1 MARRGGRASFTGP
14 EPCGPA
20 CPVHPCDTWK
30 PSSPEQSSQVPQS
43 PDTSCCSQSHVQAC
57 LQHGGRPVPG
67 PCMYSLGGCH
77 ASHRPRRHTGGQ
89 WAPCPVARAD
99 FLSDR
104 RKPQSPRACHVPAA
118 GRVVGLQAF
127 SSPVG
132 WAGLPDRQ
140 DVGPPASITLWGP
153 GCSQCPHSRAI
164 IYKKRDQ
171 LPGMPGTAGLQAG
184 DFRRELLHLA
194 GVFTAGS
201 RCSLEGPCRLTCPPS
216 PGANTQGW

>member
-14 EPCGPA
+14 KPCGPA

-30 PSSPEQSSQVPQS
+30 PSSSEQSSQVPQS
-43 PDTSCCSQSHVQAC
+43 PDTSCCSQSHGQAC

-67 PCMYSLGGCH
+67 PCRYSLGGHH
-77 ASHRPRRHTGGQ
+77 ASHRPGRHTGGQ

-99 FLSDR
+99 FLKDGQ
-104 RKPQSPRACHVPAA
+104 KPQSPRARHVPAV
-118 GRVVGLQAF
+118 GRVVQPSGIFLTCRMGRA
-127 SSPVG
+127 
-132 WAGLPDRQ
+132 AGRQ

-164 IYKKRDQ
+164 IYEKRDQ
-171 LPGMPGTAGLQAG
+171 LPGTPGTAELQAG

-194 GVFTAGS
+194 GVSTAGS
-201 RCSLEGPCRLTCPPS
+201 
-216 PGANTQGW
+216 